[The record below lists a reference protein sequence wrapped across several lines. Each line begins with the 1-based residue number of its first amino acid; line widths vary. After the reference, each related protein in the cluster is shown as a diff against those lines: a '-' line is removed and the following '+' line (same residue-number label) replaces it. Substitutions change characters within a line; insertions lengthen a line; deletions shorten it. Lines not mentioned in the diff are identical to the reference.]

1 MWWSRMT
8 RGDSPIQPSKDVIQR
23 RPRRLFEV
31 TAEPPVLSPGMAV
44 LVGLGVLPEKPL
56 PEELRVLVTP
66 GGRHWGEPE
75 ASRKH
80 R

>member
-1 MWWSRMT
+1 MAW
-8 RGDSPIQPSKDVIQR
+8 GDSPIQPSKGAIQK
-23 RPRRLFEV
+23 RPRRFFEV
-31 TAEPPVLSPGMAV
+31 TAEPPVLSPGMEV

-56 PEELRVLVTP
+56 PEVLRVLVTP
-66 GGRHWGEPE
+66 GGRHWGEPV